1 MSGSAQHDEYG
12 CADFGRLLDKR
23 EERIGCDQSFS
34 LKGNSLLAMRL
45 VRKISLATGTEMRL
59 EDLYNNNTIQ
69 EMAAWVAGQPVATA
83 EEGAL

>member
-1 MSGSAQHDEYG
+1 
-12 CADFGRLLDKR
+12 
-23 EERIGCDQSFS
+23 
-34 LKGNSLLAMRL
+34 MRL

-83 EEGAL
+83 EKKGRCNDVDGFIEQPEK